1 MWALASCTQCGMPI
15 DLGSR
20 TKRKRY
26 CDGCKKTRQRQGVQA
41 FVQRQKKKIRD
52 IERQKAALDIFNKI

>member
-1 MWALASCTQCGMPI
+1 MWALSSCVSCGMPI

-41 FVQRQKKKIRD
+41 FILRQKKKT
-52 IERQKAALDIFNKI
+52 AMSL